1 MWIYLVSLTH
11 SFSFSLYTDKTECPI
26 TVYFVI
32 DTSESIALQTDP
44 IESLVNHS
52 KKFVAQ
58 FVNKLAN
65 EVYQQQISIN
75 WQIGGLHFSD
85 IVVIF
90 SPITQDKVIF
100 NDRLEKIR
108 YIGRGTFTD
117 CALSNMTAQ
126 MPLNSLGANY
136 AVVITD
142 GHVTGN
148 PCGGMKH
155 QADRARDAGIKLF
168 AVAPSQKIYEYGLQ
182 EIASLPH
189 ELFRNNYATLK
200 KGSVDEDTETM
211 DKIIQVMVRT
221 DT

>member
-1 MWIYLVSLTH
+1 MFQVEINKAHAIFYMLPI
-11 SFSFSLYTDKTECPI
+11 DCPI

-52 KKFVAQ
+52 KKFVTQ

-85 IVVIF
+85 IVIIF
-90 SPITQDKVIF
+90 SSLTQDKALF
-100 NDRLEKIR
+100 NDRLKNIR

-142 GHVTGN
+142 GHVTGH
-148 PCGGMKH
+148 PCGGMKQ

-168 AVAPSQKIYEYGLQ
+168 AVAPSQKIYEHGLQ

-221 DT
+221 DA